1 MSKWESAAPSTP
13 LAWEDTC
20 LVTEMTPGGTLAHIY
35 QLTST
40 DQVSCALSS
49 MLGAWDEKAK
59 PLPSRLFHLIVKT
72 GKASIRQ
79 QRRHGE
85 RNLCF
90 TLPPLGGKQGAR
102 GELTRQYSPQGVPS
116 SMGHPI
122 ARGSPLVLGL

>member
-1 MSKWESAAPSTP
+1 MLASVHCPDSGSVTIAAIQVQGLLSDITGHHWHLATP
-13 LAWEDTC
+13 LDG
-20 LVTEMTPGGTLAHIY
+20 LPVGGLY
-35 QLTST
+35 
-40 DQVSCALSS
+40 
-49 MLGAWDEKAK
+49 
-59 PLPSRLFHLIVKT
+59 
-72 GKASIRQ
+72 SIPARQ